1 MDLKHLKIAQRPI
14 QKLLIAPKI
23 IKLYLL
29 NYRRII
35 IIKNKKISKRN
46 QSI

>member
-1 MDLKHLKIAQRPI
+1 MDLKHLKIAQRQI

-29 NYRRII
+29 NYRHI
-35 IIKNKKISKRN
+35 IIKNKKISKGS